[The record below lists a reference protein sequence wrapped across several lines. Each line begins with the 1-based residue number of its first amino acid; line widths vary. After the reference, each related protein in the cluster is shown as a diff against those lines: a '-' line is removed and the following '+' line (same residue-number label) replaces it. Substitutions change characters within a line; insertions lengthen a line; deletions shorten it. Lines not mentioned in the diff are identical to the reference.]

1 MNSSN
6 QKNILETLPLEL
18 IIRIGGHVN
27 ERTRTELA
35 LTSKSLFQAFTYAS
49 DELYPLKDSIS
60 TIDLHKV
67 KRMLIENRHY
77 QQRLVNHVLDHAP
90 NLEIVYF
97 AHRKAFHVEF
107 IRLFLNVKKDKL
119 LVYVVPE
126 DSAARF
132 QILTENEGLSNIT
145 ISSKANVELDVDDDA
160 IITPEHINRH
170 IRMIKRDM
178 KRNFSY
184 TDKKE
189 GKI

>member
-1 MNSSN
+1 
-6 QKNILETLPLEL
+6 
-18 IIRIGGHVN
+18 
-27 ERTRTELA
+27 
-35 LTSKSLFQAFTYAS
+35 
-49 DELYPLKDSIS
+49 
-60 TIDLHKV
+60 
-67 KRMLIENRHY
+67 
-77 QQRLVNHVLDHAP
+77 
-90 NLEIVYF
+90 
-97 AHRKAFHVEF
+97 
-107 IRLFLNVKKDKL
+107 LFLNVKKDKL